1 VACGGSRPT
10 DVELSAGYFV
20 TPTVLADVSNSMKVA
35 RTEVFGPVQ
44 CVIPFADEDEAVSIA
59 NDSDFGLCAGIFTND
74 FARAHRLAPQLE
86 AGQVHINEYPLDS
99 VETPF
104 GGFKASGIGR
114 EKGLQAL
121 ESYTQLKTILARVRG

>member
-1 VACGGSRPT
+1 MA
-10 DVELSAGYFV
+10 A
-20 TPTVLADVSNSMKVA
+20 A
-35 RTEVFGPVQ
+35 RTEIFGPVQ
-44 CVIPFADEDEAVSIA
+44 SLIPFASEAEAVSLA
-59 NDSDFGLCAGIFTND
+59 NDSDYGLCAAIFTKD

-86 AGQVHINEYPLDS
+86 AGQVHINEYSLDS

-121 ESYTQLKTILARVRG
+121 ESYTQLKTILARIKAE